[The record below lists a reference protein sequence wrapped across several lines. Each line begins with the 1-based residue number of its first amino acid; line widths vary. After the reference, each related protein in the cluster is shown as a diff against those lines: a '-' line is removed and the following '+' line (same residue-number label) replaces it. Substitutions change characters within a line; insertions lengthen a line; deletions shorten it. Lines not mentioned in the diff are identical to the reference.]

1 MGVSLMFLKSDFLK
15 TVVCLALIFVLFSAP
30 VGAVVV
36 SDFTSL
42 EQAVENGGSQVIYV
56 NESFEMQCLSI
67 PDGVDV
73 TLKPDGQSVVLS
85 FEDFNANSE
94 GSIWIK
100 EGGSLTLVGNNE
112 YTITMKGS
120 SSDANRISLI
130 YNKGKFTIESGAIL
144 TDYTTTANYGGVRN
158 KGEFIM
164 NGGEISHI
172 IGVKGGA
179 VSLIGT
185 GASFIMN
192 DGIITENTA
201 NNGAGIYLSEGSV
214 SITGGIISQ
223 NTGYDIE
230 IVGSETPKT
239 DFSIS
244 GDAVIS
250 SIHFQNTPSKNT
262 VPSIHAASDFTGEVK
277 EISYEN
283 YVPKTKAVD
292 FQSSNAAQNLQNKF
306 HIADED
312 YCLVPSGNYLIIES
326 APDFQ
331 FAIDNPTNIIIPK
344 YPIKIPVSLEVTNGK
359 VSMIVVTLTLSD
371 YSGNQVQGISYD
383 YNIKDGVK
391 FDVIRKEGNT
401 LTLSTG
407 TDITQ
412 SIEDLLTLTI
422 SDADL
427 APGEYT
433 VTLEIE
439 SSVSNTEDYTKYPT
453 QTLKTTVNVVP
464 LILAETA
471 NTNGADKLGT
481 PVWSFKQKA
490 SVTYVISPFDASLE
504 KKWPAVS
511 RHASPDYSNTASE
524 LTEVKVY
531 KSTAAYDSANQKSNQ
546 WIEASSTVSK
556 NTDGTIKFNLATS
569 DSDAKCFKIVFT
581 GRKVGD
587 VVEGTGDI
595 DNVNLYDVDMILHAA
610 VAPTIYIKPEWRLY
624 ADTNSDGKILLG
636 DAINVFNFFKGYT
649 A

>member
-1 MGVSLMFLKSDFLK
+1 MSLMFRKSDILK
-15 TVVCLALIFVLFSAP
+15 TVVCLALIIVLFSAP
-30 VGAVVV
+30 VWADAV

-42 EQAVENGGSQVIYV
+42 EQAVNEGGTQTILISGDI
-56 NESFEMQCLSI
+56 EMGYLSI
-67 PDGVDV
+67 PKGADI
-73 TLKPDGQSVVLS
+73 TLKPEGKSVTLS
-85 FEDFNANSE
+85 FNTPPSVNEQIKSECIYVRQNSN
-94 GSIWIK
+94 
-100 EGGSLTLVGNNE
+100 LTLSGNTG
-112 YTITMKGS
+112 YTLTIKGS
-120 SSDANRISLI
+120 EISGPLIANI
-130 YNKGKFTIESGAIL
+130 GKLTLESGAVI
-144 TDYTTTANYGGVRN
+144 TCHTSTSTSAGVKN
-158 KGEFIM
+158 KGVFIM
-164 NGGEISHI
+164 NGGEISHMS
-172 IGVKGGA
+172 GKLGGA
-179 VSLIGT
+179 VSVIDG
-185 GASFIMN
+185 GSFIMN
-192 DGIITENTA
+192 SGIITKNIA
-201 NNGAGIYLSEGSV
+201 NNGAGIYLSDGSV
-214 SITGGIISQ
+214 SINGGSVSQ
-223 NTGYDIE
+223 NNGYDIE
-230 IVGSETPKT
+230 VVGRNPLTSSI
-239 DFSIS
+239 SIS
-244 GDAVIS
+244 GEAVIS
-250 SIHFQNTPSKNT
+250 SIHFQNGNLVPVIQADSKF
-262 VPSIHAASDFTGEVK
+262 SGEVK
-277 EISYEN
+277 DISYEN

-292 FQSSNAAQNLQNKF
+292 FQSSKAAQNLQNKF
-306 HIADED
+306 HIADKD

-371 YSGNQVQGISYD
+371 YSGNQVQSMSYD
-383 YNIKDGVK
+383 YNLKDGVK

-439 SSVSNTEDYTKYPT
+439 SSVSNTEDYPKYPT

-481 PVWSFKQKA
+481 PVWSFKQKP

-595 DNVNLYDVDMILHAA
+595 DNVNLYDVDMILHA
-610 VAPTIYIKPEWRLY
+610 VVEPELYIKPEWRLY
-624 ADTNSDGKILLG
+624 ADTDSDGKIMLA
-636 DAINVFNFFKGYT
+636 DAMNAFNFIKGY
-649 A
+649 

>member
-1 MGVSLMFLKSDFLK
+1 MSLMFRTSDILK
-15 TVVCLALIFVLFSAP
+15 TVVCLALIIVLFSAP
-30 VGAVVV
+30 VWADAV

-42 EQAVENGGSQVIYV
+42 EQAVNEGGTQTILISGDI
-56 NESFEMQCLSI
+56 EMGYLSI
-67 PDGVDV
+67 PKGADI
-73 TLKPDGQSVVLS
+73 TLKPEGKSVTLS
-85 FEDFNANSE
+85 FNTPPSVNEQIKSECIYVRQNSN
-94 GSIWIK
+94 
-100 EGGSLTLVGNNE
+100 LTLSGNTG
-112 YTITMKGS
+112 YTLTIKGS
-120 SSDANRISLI
+120 EISGPLIANI
-130 YNKGKFTIESGAIL
+130 GKLTLESGAVI
-144 TDYTTTANYGGVRN
+144 TCHTSTSTSAGVKN
-158 KGEFIM
+158 KGVFIM
-164 NGGEISHI
+164 NGGEISHMS
-172 IGVKGGA
+172 GKLGGA
-179 VSLIGT
+179 VSVIDG
-185 GASFIMN
+185 GSFIMN
-192 DGIITENTA
+192 SGIITKNIA
-201 NNGAGIYLSEGSV
+201 NNGAGIYLSDGSV
-214 SITGGIISQ
+214 SINGGSVSQ
-223 NTGYDIE
+223 NNGYDIE
-230 IVGSETPKT
+230 VVGRNPLTSSI
-239 DFSIS
+239 SIS
-244 GDAVIS
+244 GEAVIS
-250 SIHFQNTPSKNT
+250 SIHFQNGNLVPVIQADSKF
-262 VPSIHAASDFTGEVK
+262 SGEVK
-277 EISYEN
+277 DISYEN

-292 FQSSNAAQNLQNKF
+292 FQSSKAAQNLQNKF
-306 HIADED
+306 HIADKD

-371 YSGNQVQGISYD
+371 YSGNQVQSMSYD
-383 YNIKDGVK
+383 YNLKDGVK

-407 TDITQ
+407 TNITQ

-439 SSVSNTEDYTKYPT
+439 SSVSNTEDYPKYPT

-595 DNVNLYDVDMILHAA
+595 DNVNLYDVDMILHA
-610 VAPTIYIKPEWRLY
+610 VVEPELYIKPEWRLY
-624 ADTNSDGKILLG
+624 ADTDSDGKIMLA
-636 DAINVFNFFKGYT
+636 DAMNAFNFIKGY
-649 A
+649 